1 MHGKWYYSRFLF
13 LYEENTWR
21 IHAKLKLLPTMTRED
36 SSTTVRYW
44 ENTGLRLA
52 FLIFVSQKK
61 KINTLEREQK
71 NKPLKRLMN
80 FKSAAH

>member
-1 MHGKWYYSRFLF
+1 M
-13 LYEENTWR
+13 
-21 IHAKLKLLPTMTRED
+21 KLKLLSTHQTRED
-36 SSTTVRYW
+36 GTAAVRKPGIQDYV
-44 ENTGLRLA
+44 LL
-52 FLIFVSQKK
+52 LIFVSQKRK

>member
-1 MHGKWYYSRFLF
+1 MIYTRFLF
-13 LYEENTWR
+13 VYEENIWR
-21 IHAKLKLLPTMTRED
+21 IHAKLKLLPTVTRED
-36 SSTTVRYW
+36 SSTTVRHW
-44 ENTGLRLA
+44 KNTGLRLA
-52 FLIFVSQKK
+52 FLIFVSQK